1 MSSCKYHHTDVR
13 LWTICPRIFS
23 THWVFVLEI
32 GRSKVSNNKWNLSSK
47 KLVNFCPETSVWPSH
62 MIMCVYVYMCV
73 TWKIFRHSI
82 THHIHMSSSSSLSS
96 SSSSSGSRKKKKKF
110 IGIVKL
116 DLTYGKNT
124 MGPPQFHRVPGNV
137 NRNSEQDFDDSVFV
151 W

>member
-1 MSSCKYHHTDVR
+1 MALSYDNVCVCLYVCDLKDISTLHHTPY
-13 LWTICPRIFS
+13 T
-23 THWVFVLEI
+23 
-32 GRSKVSNNKWNLSSK
+32 
-47 KLVNFCPETSVWPSH
+47 
-62 MIMCVYVYMCV
+62 Y
-73 TWKIFRHSI
+73 
-82 THHIHMSSSSSLSS
+82 MSSSSSLSS
-96 SSSSSGSRKKKKKF
+96 SSSSSGSRKKKKF